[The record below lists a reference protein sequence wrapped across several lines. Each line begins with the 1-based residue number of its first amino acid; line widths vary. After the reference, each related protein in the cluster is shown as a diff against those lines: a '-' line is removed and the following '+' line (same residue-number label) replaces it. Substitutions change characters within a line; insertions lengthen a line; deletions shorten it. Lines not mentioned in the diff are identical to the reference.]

1 MSLYDI
7 AGLKVNMNLRFPF
20 TLDRAKAYLVG
31 EDTDTPDITVE
42 VTDKELEQW
51 IKHFRSDEFA
61 DQYEYMLAGGSFY
74 RQLLDFDGMLLHASG
89 VVVDGKAY
97 LFSAKSGTGKST
109 HTELWLKLFGDKAY
123 IINDDKPAIR
133 YENGK
138 LYAYGTPF
146 SGKHDLSAN
155 KRAEVAGICFI
166 ERAKEN
172 RIEKISPSKS
182 VPLMLEQTLRSSD
195 IEFMDKLLFVMDKLL
210 THVSVYKLYCNMD
223 ISAARLAYETMSSTE
238 DDNA

>member
-7 AGLKVNMNLRFPF
+7 AGLKVNMDLRFPF

-31 EDTDTPDITVE
+31 EDCDTPDMTVN
-42 VTDKELEQW
+42 VTDEDLNRW
-51 IKHFRSDEFA
+51 ITRFKSDEFS
-61 DQYEYMLAGGSFY
+61 DQYEYMLAGSAFY
-74 RQLLDFDGMLLHASG
+74 RQLLEFDGMMLHSSA

-123 IINDDKPAIR
+123 ILNDDKPAVR
-133 YENGK
+133 YIDGK

-155 KRAEVAGICFI
+155 TRAEVAGICFI
-166 ERAKEN
+166 ERATEN
-172 RIEKISPSKS
+172 SIEQIPPSKS
-182 VPLMLEQTLRSSD
+182 VPLMLEQTIRSND
-195 IEFMDKLLFVMDKLL
+195 ITFMDKLLFVMDKLL
-210 THVSVYKLYCNMD
+210 TGVKVYKLRCNMD
-223 ISAARLAYETMSSTE
+223 ISAARLAYETMSNTE
-238 DDNA
+238 EENA

>member
-7 AGLKVNMNLRFPF
+7 AGLKVNMDLRFPF

-31 EDTDTPDITVE
+31 EDAEKPDITVE
-42 VTDKELEQW
+42 VSDEELEKW
-51 IKHFRSDEFA
+51 IKRFKSDEFS

-74 RQLLDFDGMLLHASG
+74 RQILDFDGMMLHSSA
-89 VVVDGKAY
+89 VVVDGNAY

-123 IINDDKPAIR
+123 ILNDDKPAIR
-133 YENGK
+133 YVDGS

-146 SGKHDLSAN
+146 SGKHDISSN
-155 KRAEVAGICFI
+155 TRAKVKGICFI

-172 RIEKISPSKS
+172 RIEKIAPSKS
-182 VPLMLEQTLRSSD
+182 IPLMLEQTLRSSD
-195 IEFMDKLLFVMDKLL
+195 IGYMDKLLFVMDKLL
-210 THVSVYKLYCNMD
+210 KNVNVYKLYCNMD
-223 ISAARLAYETMSSTE
+223 ISAARLSYETMS
-238 DDNA
+238 NAEEPNA